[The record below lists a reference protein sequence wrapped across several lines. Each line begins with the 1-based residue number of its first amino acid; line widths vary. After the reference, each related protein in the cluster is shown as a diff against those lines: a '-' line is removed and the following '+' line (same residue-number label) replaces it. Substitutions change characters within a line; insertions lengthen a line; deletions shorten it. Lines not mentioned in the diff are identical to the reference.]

1 MGLGAFPTSDP
12 QFIGMLGMH
21 GTYEANMSMH
31 QCDLMLCVGARFD
44 DRITG
49 KVSGFSPKS
58 KKIHFD
64 IDASSFN
71 KSVNVDL
78 TVQGDLS
85 KILKS
90 LNARISQKK

>member
-1 MGLGAFPTSDP
+1 MLLTTYLSNKNVGAPCTQTLMGLGAFPTSDP

-49 KVSGFSPKS
+49 KVSGFHQNQKR
-58 KKIHFD
+58 F
-64 IDASSFN
+64 
-71 KSVNVDL
+71 
-78 TVQGDLS
+78 
-85 KILKS
+85 ILILMLLHLIKVS
-90 LNARISQKK
+90 MLI